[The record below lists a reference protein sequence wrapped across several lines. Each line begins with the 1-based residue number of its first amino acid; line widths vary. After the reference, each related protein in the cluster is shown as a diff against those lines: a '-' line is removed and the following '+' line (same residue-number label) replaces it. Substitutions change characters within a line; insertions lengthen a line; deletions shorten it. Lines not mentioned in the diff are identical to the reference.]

1 LGNDENPC
9 LPKKKNTALHIQSS
23 TGAQVVADMLLGQYK
38 E

>member
-9 LPKKKNTALHIQSS
+9 LPKKKNTALHIHPSA
-23 TGAQVVADMLLGQYK
+23 GARVVAGMLLGQYK